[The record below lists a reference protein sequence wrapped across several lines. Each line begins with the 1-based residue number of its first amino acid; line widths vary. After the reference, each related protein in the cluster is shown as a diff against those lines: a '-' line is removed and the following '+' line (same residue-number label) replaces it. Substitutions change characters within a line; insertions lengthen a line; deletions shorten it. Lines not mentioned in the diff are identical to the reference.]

1 MTSLVKDFADLFSGN
16 LRSYGQWDPSTGN
29 MVTEKAEVVEA
40 HYAAHLEGRMGLGV
54 VPVTDG
60 GTCKFGCID
69 VDNHGKG
76 SDGSD
81 IDIAD
86 LAAKIE
92 HYRLPLVPTRSK
104 SGGCH
109 LYLFGQDYL
118 PAKLVIR
125 LLNSWRDMLQIKTHV
140 DIFPKQDSLVTS
152 SGEKSLGNWINLCY
166 FDAANTVRYGV
177 NEKGDRL
184 SFELFVQMAQSKR
197 VTTEQLQE
205 MATREHLEAPPCIQ
219 KMIHTGVESG
229 SRNDS
234 MYNVVVYLKR
244 ARPDTFFDD
253 AMALNKTMFDKPLG
267 PAEAKK
273 VIRSASRRDYLY
285 KCSED
290 PCKSLCDRK
299 VCVTREFGISMDE
312 AKDLDAQDSLPQF
325 TDLIEYQSDPPRW
338 GLHVNGHLIANIPTM
353 ILRDPAAMG
362 NLIFEKIKINIPK
375 ISQESWR
382 KRVLDPLVPNLRVIE
397 VPKEASASGIIA
409 AKFTEFVQ
417 KADLTSDG
425 SNTEDRKALTR
436 NIPVV
441 QVLNGQRCVVF
452 KGTAFSEFLKRNKAE
467 VLHGMD
473 LWIALRRDCGADH
486 EKMRIPGGKV
496 INVWYAPITEEHE
509 VKIDEPV
516 FKSEY

>member
-16 LRSYGQWDPSTGN
+16 LRSYGQWDPATGN
-29 MVTEKAEVVEA
+29 MVTEKAEVTEE
-40 HYAAHLEGRMGLGV
+40 HYRAHLEGRMGLGV

-81 IDIAD
+81 IDIAA

-166 FDAANTVRYGV
+166 FKAEDTVRYAV
-177 NEKGDRL
+177 NEKGEPI

-197 VTTEQLQE
+197 VTVEQLQE
-205 MATREHLEAPPCIQ
+205 MAAREHLEAPPCIQ

-229 SRNDS
+229 SRNDA

-244 ARPDTFFDD
+244 ARPETFFDD

-338 GLHVNGHLIANIPTM
+338 GLHVNGTLIANIPTI

-362 NLIFEKIKINIPK
+362 NLIFERIKINIPK

-382 KRVLDPLVPNLRVIE
+382 RRVLDPLVPNLRVVE
-397 VPKEASASGIIA
+397 VPKEASASGIIV
-409 AKFTEFVQ
+409 AKFNEFVQ

-425 SNTEDRKALTR
+425 TNTEDRKALTR

-441 QVLNGQRCVVF
+441 QVINGVRCVVF

-516 FKSEY
+516 FRSEY

>member
-1 MTSLVKDFADLFSGN
+1 MTSLAKDFADLFSGN

-29 MVTEKAEVVEA
+29 MVTEKAEVTEE
-40 HYAAHLEGRMGLGV
+40 HYAAHLSGRMGLGV

-81 IDIAD
+81 IDIAA

-92 HYRLPLVPTRSK
+92 QYRLPLVPTRSK

-166 FDAANTVRYGV
+166 FNVDDTVRYAV
-177 NEKGDRL
+177 NEKGERI

-197 VTTEQLQE
+197 VTVEQLQE

-229 SRNDS
+229 SRNDA

-244 ARPDTFFDD
+244 ARPENFFDD

-338 GLHVNGHLIANIPTM
+338 GLHVNGTLIANIPTI

-362 NLIFEKIKINIPK
+362 NLIFERIKINIPK

-382 KRVLDPLVPNLRVIE
+382 RRVLDPLVPNLRVVE
-397 VPKEASASGIIA
+397 VPKEASASGVIA

-425 SNTEDRKALTR
+425 TNTEDRKALTR
-436 NIPVV
+436 NIPIV
-441 QVLNGQRCVVF
+441 QVVNGVRCVVF

-486 EKMRIPGGKV
+486 DKMRVPGGKV

-516 FKSEY
+516 FRSEY

>member
-16 LRSYGQWDPSTGN
+16 LRSYGQWDPATGN
-29 MVTEKAEVVEA
+29 MITEKAEVTEE
-40 HYAAHLEGRMGLGV
+40 HYRAHLEGRVGLGV

-81 IDIAD
+81 IDIAA

-166 FDAANTVRYGV
+166 FKAEDTVRYAV
-177 NEKGDRL
+177 NEKGEPI

-197 VTTEQLQE
+197 VTVEQLQE
-205 MATREHLEAPPCIQ
+205 MAAREHLEAPPCIQ

-229 SRNDS
+229 SRNDA

-244 ARPDTFFDD
+244 ARPETFFDD

-338 GLHVNGHLIANIPTM
+338 GLHVNGTLIANIPTI

-362 NLIFEKIKINIPK
+362 NLIFERIKINIPK

-382 KRVLDPLVPNLRVIE
+382 RRVLDPLVPNLRVVE
-397 VPKEASASGIIA
+397 VPKEASASGIIV
-409 AKFTEFVQ
+409 AKFNEFVQ

-425 SNTEDRKALTR
+425 TNTEDRKALTR

-441 QVLNGQRCVVF
+441 QVINGVRCVVF

-516 FKSEY
+516 FRSEY

>member
-1 MTSLVKDFADLFSGN
+1 MTSLLQDFADLFAGN
-16 LRSYGQWDPSTGN
+16 LRSFGQWDPATGN
-29 MVTEKAEVVEA
+29 MITEKAEPTSGHYEA
-40 HYAAHLEGRMGLGV
+40 HLRGEMGLGV

-60 GTCKFGCID
+60 GTCRFGCID

-76 SDGSD
+76 SDGSGVD
-81 IDIAD
+81 LAA

-104 SGGCH
+104 SGGAH
-109 LYLFGQDYL
+109 LYLFGADYL
-118 PAKLVIR
+118 PTRLVIR
-125 LLNSWRDMLQIKTHV
+125 LLNSWRDMLQIKQHV

-166 FDAANTVRYGV
+166 FKSDDTVRYAV
-177 NEKGDRL
+177 DEKGNRL
-184 SFELFVQMAQSKR
+184 TFELFIRYAQSKR
-197 VTTEQLQE
+197 VTVEQLQE
-205 MATREHLEAPPCIQ
+205 IAQREHLEAPPCIQ

-229 SRNDS
+229 SRNDA
-234 MYNVVVYLKR
+234 MYNVVIYLKR
-244 ARPDTFFDD
+244 ARPETFFDD

-285 KCSED
+285 KCGED

-338 GLHVNGHLIANIPTM
+338 GLHVNGHLIANIPTAV
-353 ILRDPAAMG
+353 LRDPAAMG

-382 KRVLDPLVPNLRVIE
+382 RRVLDPLVPNLRVVE
-397 VPKEASASGIIA
+397 VPKEASASGVIV
-409 AKFTEFVQ
+409 AKFNEFVQ

-425 SNTEDRKALTR
+425 TNTEDRKALTR

-441 QVLNGQRCVVF
+441 QVINGQRCVVF

-486 EKMRIPGGKV
+486 DKMRIPGGKV

-516 FKSEY
+516 FRSEY

>member
-16 LRSYGQWDPSTGN
+16 LRSFGQWDPHTGN
-29 MVTEKAEVVEA
+29 MVTEKAEVTEA
-40 HYAAHLEGRMGLGV
+40 HYEDHLLGRKGLGI

-81 IDIAD
+81 IDIAA

-166 FDAANTVRYGV
+166 FDTANTVRYAV
-177 NEKGDRL
+177 NERGEPQ
-184 SFELFVQMAQSKR
+184 SFELFVQMAQSRR
-197 VTTEQLQE
+197 VTVEQLQE

-229 SRNDS
+229 SRNDA

-244 ARPDTFFDD
+244 ARPETFFDD

-338 GLHVNGHLIANIPTM
+338 GLHVNGTLISNIPTV

-375 ISQESWR
+375 ISQDSWR
-382 KRVLDPLVPNLRVIE
+382 RRVLDPLVPNLRVVE

-425 SNTEDRKALTR
+425 TNTEDRKALTR
-436 NIPVV
+436 NIPIV
-441 QVLNGQRCVVF
+441 QVINGQRCVVF

-516 FKSEY
+516 FRSEY